1 MKKIESKK
9 DFINEF
15 SVINK
20 NKFTLQQTKSLF
32 FGLLYELI
40 TERNIFKNKKDLE
53 DFIKEVFKKNYNDY
67 VFRGRPYLA
76 SRLIKDISKE
86 YDPSIVSTYIKL
98 ILVYLHEKDM
108 NNENND
114 HRVQRSS
121 KNIED
126 NVIGWFNTVNKG
138 SKGK

>member
-9 DFINEF
+9 DFIIEF

-32 FGLLYELI
+32 LGLLYELI
-40 TERNIFKNKKDLE
+40 TERNILKNKKDLE
-53 DFIKEVFKKNYNDY
+53 GFIKEVFKKNYKDY

-76 SRLIKDISKE
+76 SRLLNDISKE

-98 ILVYLHEKDM
+98 IMVYLHEKDI
-108 NNENND
+108 NNEND
-114 HRVQRSS
+114 DPRVQRSS
-121 KNIED
+121 KTIED
-126 NVIGWFNTVNKG
+126 NVIGWFNTVSKG
-138 SKGK
+138 SKEK

>member
-114 HRVQRSS
+114 PRVQRSS

-138 SKGK
+138 SKEK